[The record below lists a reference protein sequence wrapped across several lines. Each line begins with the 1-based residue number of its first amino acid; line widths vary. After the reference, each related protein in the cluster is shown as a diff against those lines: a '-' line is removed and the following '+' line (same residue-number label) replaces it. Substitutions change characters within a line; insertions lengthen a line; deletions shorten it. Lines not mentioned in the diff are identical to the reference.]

1 MFFIFMKTTSWRLSN
16 VVAIDRYLLML
27 LTTSSLLK
35 DYFEQRKEENSLTAL
50 FLRISKFLTTSRG
63 KQIFKKIDSN
73 FFSKINR
80 IFPPDF
86 FAKIVRIFSLII
98 EGTPKIK
105 PARFLPKKQG
115 EFSSF
120 VKCLIKFCIPIH
132 IIRTYFSIMAYSRL
146 PWILLRNIVL
156 NCCADI

>member
-1 MFFIFMKTTSWRLSN
+1 MFFIFMKTTSWGLSN

-73 FFSKINR
+73 FFR
-80 IFPPDF
+80 
-86 FAKIVRIFSLII
+86 RLI
-98 EGTPKIK
+98 EYFHQT
-105 PARFLPKKQG
+105 FLQRLF
-115 EFSSF
+115 E
-120 VKCLIKFCIPIH
+120 
-132 IIRTYFSIMAYSRL
+132 YFL
-146 PWILLRNIVL
+146 
-156 NCCADI
+156 